1 MECCAQ
7 PPDFRP
13 DCESSSWVAMT
24 EAVDTVPAAGLADDN
39 PKFVAGMA
47 SSSFRVPSK
56 LAAAA
61 AVVAANTAK
70 GQTGQDSCP

>member
-1 MECCAQ
+1 
-7 PPDFRP
+7 
-13 DCESSSWVAMT
+13 MT